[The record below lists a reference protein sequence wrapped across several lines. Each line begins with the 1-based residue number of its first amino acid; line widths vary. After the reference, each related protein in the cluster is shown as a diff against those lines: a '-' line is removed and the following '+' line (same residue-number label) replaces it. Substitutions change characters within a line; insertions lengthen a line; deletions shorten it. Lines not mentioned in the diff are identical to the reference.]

1 MDYRSVTVGKI
12 PKLSRIKSPS
22 DIDDIDFA
30 EGIAEVEVPIE
41 LIEFVP
47 LKHFERQNSPRL
59 QKLIEAIRRN
69 GYSSLEPIICRVGA
83 LGNWVVIDGGHR
95 ITAAKTVSQEFFTNL
110 FKPKVGDLTFVLF
123 QTPMSYSKLKPRV
136 EISDDGPDLRLS
148 KIPSG
153 RSAASRHQPSKT
165 KKKKKSDA
173 KLAALMK
180 HKRSK
185 KT

>member
-12 PKLSRIKSPS
+12 PKLTRIKTIS
-22 DIDDIDFA
+22 DIDEIDFA

-59 QKLIEAIRRN
+59 QRLIEAIRRN

-95 ITAAKTVSQEFFTNL
+95 VTAAKAVSQEFFTNL
-110 FKPKVGDLTFVLF
+110 FRPKVGDLTFVLF

-136 EISDDGPDLRLS
+136 EISDDGPDLRLR
-148 KIPSG
+148 KIPVE
-153 RSAASRHQPSKT
+153 RSASTPRQPLKT

-173 KLAALMK
+173 RLAALVK
-180 HKRSK
+180 QRRSK
-185 KT
+185 KD